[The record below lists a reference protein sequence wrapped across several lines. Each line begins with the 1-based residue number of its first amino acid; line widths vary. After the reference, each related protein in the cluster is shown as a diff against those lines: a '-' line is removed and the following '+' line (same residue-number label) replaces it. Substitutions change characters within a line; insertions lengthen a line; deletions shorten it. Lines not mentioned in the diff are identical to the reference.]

1 MPSTVAGVP
10 ESATE
15 PPEELPELDDA
26 VPAEP
31 LLDPPLLLLV
41 AVDPLLEPPV
51 LGEVLP
57 PPLLD
62 VSLDVPVDDG
72 SFGP

>member
-10 ESATE
+10 ESAAE
-15 PPEELPELDDA
+15 PPEELPELDEA
-26 VPAEP
+26 APVEP
-31 LLDPPLLLLV
+31 LLDPPPLLLV
-41 AVDPLLEPPV
+41 AVEPLDPPL

-62 VSLDVPVDDG
+62 VSFDVPFDDG
-72 SFGP
+72 SLVGP